1 MKRFTVIL
9 LVLMMLVSTAFA
21 AKPKTTP
28 VPAPVDIQDT
38 VADPPAL
45 IQDLLDIACREWEE
59 TAGKVLKKSNK
70 YTKWWNNYTWEW
82 CAGFTTW
89 CTLEAG
95 IPQDYEDVILKR
107 KEGEVPE
114 PIYSCKASSPTK
126 LIHTFLHMNRTT
138 MIPQKG
144 FIVLYG
150 KGSDYKT
157 HVGIVYDVQKLDNG
171 RYRLTTIEGNMS
183 NTVKMYIADYEPVDV
198 YHGQKENPKIRNL
211 YPVPE
216 EERTMT
222 EARNLT
228 YQLRKKDNKYWY
240 ITRFLMPWV
249 PEESPAEEVPAETP
263 AP

>member
-1 MKRFTVIL
+1 
-9 LVLMMLVSTAFA
+9 
-21 AKPKTTP
+21 
-28 VPAPVDIQDT
+28 
-38 VADPPAL
+38 
-45 IQDLLDIACREWEE
+45 
-59 TAGKVLKKSNK
+59 
-70 YTKWWNNYTWEW
+70 
-82 CAGFTTW
+82 
-89 CTLEAG
+89 
-95 IPQDYEDVILKR
+95 
-107 KEGEVPE
+107 
-114 PIYSCKASSPTK
+114 
-126 LIHTFLHMNRTT
+126 

-249 PEESPAEEVPAETP
+249 PGDDNL
-263 AP
+263 